1 MDILEKLSS
10 VKISFTLDDFV
21 VALMFLVISIWIIV
35 SIIKLIVKKLKGRIE
50 IKTITLNGI
59 TIDIECNNFVKE
71 LANEVWI
78 ELATRKIALPFDEEN
93 DVIVE
98 VYNSWYETFSQFR
111 EILKKVPIKD
121 NDDVEKLSKIIL
133 TALNDILRSHLTKWQ
148 ARFRKWYD
156 NHKNEDGDPQDIQKK
171 YPRYKELVN
180 ELKSVN
186 IKMMRLTEELD
197 EIRKG
202 E

>member
-111 EILKKVPIKD
+111 EILKKVPIKN

-186 IKMMRLTEELD
+186 IKMMKLTEELD

>member
-59 TIDIECNNFVKE
+59 TIDIECSNFVKE

-133 TALNDILRSHLTKWQ
+133 TALIDILRSHLTKWQ

-180 ELKSVN
+180 ELKLVN

>member
-111 EILKKVPIKD
+111 EILKKVPIKN